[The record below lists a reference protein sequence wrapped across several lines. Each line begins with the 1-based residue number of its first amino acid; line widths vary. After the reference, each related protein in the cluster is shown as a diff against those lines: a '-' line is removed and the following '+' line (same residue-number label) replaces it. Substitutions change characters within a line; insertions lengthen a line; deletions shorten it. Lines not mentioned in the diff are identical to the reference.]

1 MHSEGIFWIG
11 NAKCYVQKHF
21 PKLRCEWNV
30 LIHPSSSEGLL
41 YATIATTE

>member
-21 PKLRCEWNV
+21 PKLRCEWNI
-30 LIHPSSSEGLL
+30 LTHPSSSEGLL